1 MFSRVFPCY
10 HFFRVFYKFPQKLF
24 LLFVLS
30 RAITRKIL
38 LTFSVVNNTRSCK
51 TDYNPVVG
59 LPYVVT
65 NELEQLLRSACGEDA
80 AQALV
85 SILIFSDNLI
95 LDRILKI

>member
-1 MFSRVFPCY
+1 M
-10 HFFRVFYKFPQKLF
+10 
-24 LLFVLS
+24 
-30 RAITRKIL
+30 
-38 LTFSVVNNTRSCK
+38 

-65 NELEQLLRSACGEDA
+65 NELEQLLRSACWEDA

-85 SILIFSDNLI
+85 PILIFSDNLI